1 MRISKKKIGFVLLA
15 LVVGYV
21 LLAIVAWCI
30 VPKKLAD
37 AEQRLFGV
45 RLAIVH
51 VEQDQILLSQ
61 RIRAVTDQTLG
72 KGLGKEAE
80 VIGLLSDPD
89 INHLALVYLGA
100 DWATQRSGLM
110 GAVRHLREV
119 FNMQKV
125 DRQGVIDRRKER
137 GEERLRMVKE
147 LERRKKSLGLQL
159 AALDWR
165 SMSAHSKRIELE
177 DVERQLALYRD
188 RHAYWDTQER
198 DAVRQDQ
205 QEETFSQARAKMEAE
220 VFRLASDYQTM
231 TVGTLARVLAE
242 KLGDLKTEANRPTH
256 LRRLMSPFNIWPINM
271 IGDMPLEDRD
281 AKQL

>member
-119 FNMQKV
+119 FDMQKV

-137 GEERLRMVKE
+137 GEESLRMVKE

-188 RHAYWDTQER
+188 RHAYRDTQER

-231 TVGTLARVLAE
+231 TVGTLTRVLAE

>member
-1 MRISKKKIGFVLLA
+1 MEISKKKIAFVLLA
-15 LVVGYV
+15 LVAGYV
-21 LLAIVAWCI
+21 VLAIVAWRL
-30 VPKKLAD
+30 VPKRIAD

-80 VIGLLSDPD
+80 VIGFLSDPD

-110 GAVRHLREV
+110 GAVRHLRAV
-119 FNMQKV
+119 FDMQKQ
-125 DRQGVIDRRKER
+125 DRQGVVDWLKER
-137 GEERLRMVKE
+137 GEEWLKVVKE

-159 AALDWR
+159 ATLGRR
-165 SMSAHSKRIELE
+165 STSAHAKRIELE

-205 QEETFSQARAKMEAE
+205 QEEVFSQARAKMEAE
-220 VFRLASDYQTM
+220 VFRLASDYQSI
-231 TVGTLARVLAE
+231 TVGTLTRVLAK
-242 KLGDLKTEANRPTH
+242 KLEDLKTEANRPTH
-256 LRRLMSPFNIWPINM
+256 LRRLMSPFNIWPING
-271 IGDMPLEDRD
+271 IGDMSLEDRD